1 METNVLK
8 VYKFIF
14 DLPPVWG
21 PTDRVSSVNVLAYS
35 EESARKM
42 LKDEDLL
49 DEKIAEV
56 IIMEPGII
64 NIEYQNH

>member
-1 METNVLK
+1 MNGNSLK

-35 EESARKM
+35 EEDARKM
-42 LKDEDLL
+42 LEEEDLL
-49 DEKIAEV
+49 DEKIVEV

-64 NIEYQNH
+64 NVEYQNN